1 MLIHMAHLCMMA
13 LLTVPSTAFPV
24 TGSPEFSV
32 RVDGPASPFPH
43 TWEES
48 VGSGHMVLAL
58 RSDYREQLRRCH
70 DELGF
75 KRVRMHGM
83 MDDEMSTSL
92 GPGWNSYINLD
103 SVIDFVLSIG
113 MDVLFE
119 IGFMPE
125 WIASNDT
132 HIMHYNANTSPPKDY
147 DLWAK
152 VMEDLASH
160 LFLRYGSEQVSKW
173 FFEVWNEPTI
183 NFWSGEPKM
192 ETYFKFYEITVRA
205 FHRVSKHFRLGGPVS
220 NELRWIPEF
229 VAYCEKTNTPI
240 SFVSS
245 HTYAGGGLGPIFDAD
260 QQAKRVAEAR
270 DQVPAHLPFI
280 VSEWGGTYSHDEP
293 LDAPSYAPF
302 IISAVAQNV
311 NKADMFSFW
320 AFSDVFEE
328 AGMPSGAYPDNPNF
342 GLVNVYGVPKP
353 SYRAFQL
360 LHWAGDERLVVSQNK
375 TLGACNE
382 SVSVLALRN
391 KTHFSVFVTNTGPL
405 PLSGS
410 NLTDNVTD
418 CTVMLNLP
426 AEKAVTTRIDTTHA
440 NPKAHWLSMGSP
452 PYPSKDQIRAL
463 EEASELEMESI
474 AIHDNSLVV
483 VVPSRGLYALF
494 AEIGTYGI
502 FV

>member
-1 MLIHMAHLCMMA
+1 MERLCITA
-13 LLTVPSTAFPV
+13 LLMLRSSDSLVAEIV
-24 TGSPEFSV
+24 EFSV
-32 RVDGPASPFPH
+32 KVDGPTSPFPH
-43 TWEES
+43 NWEES
-48 VGSGHMVLAL
+48 VGSGHMTLAL

-83 MDDEMSTSL
+83 MDDDMSTSL
-92 GPGWNSYINLD
+92 GPGLNSYVNLD
-103 SVIDFVLSIG
+103 SVIDFVRSIG

-125 WIASNDT
+125 WLASNDT
-132 HIMHYNANTSPPKDY
+132 HVFHYKGNTSPPKDY
-147 DLWAK
+147 ELWAK

-160 LFLRYGSEQVSKW
+160 LLQRYGSEQVSKW
-173 FFEVWNEPTI
+173 FFEVWNEPPI
-183 NFWSGEPKM
+183 DFWSGEPKM
-192 ETYFKFYEITVRA
+192 ETYFKLYEITVKA
-205 FHRVSKHFRLGGPVS
+205 FHRVSEHFRLGGPVT
-220 NELRWIPEF
+220 NGLQWIPEF
-229 VAYCEKTNTPI
+229 VAYCEKTSSPI

-245 HTYAGGGLGPIFDAD
+245 HLYAKKRGSGTIFDAD
-260 QQAKRVAEAR
+260 QQAKSFAAAR
-270 DQVPAHLPFI
+270 DQIPAHLPFI

-311 NKADMFSFW
+311 HNADIFSFW

-328 AGMPSGAYPDNPNF
+328 QGMPSGAYQDHPNF
-342 GLVNVYGVPKP
+342 GLMNVYGVPKP

-375 TLGACNE
+375 TLGACIE

-405 PLSGS
+405 PFGGS
-410 NLTDNVTD
+410 NITDNVTD
-418 CTVMLNLP
+418 CTVKLNVP

-440 NPKAHWLSMGSP
+440 NPKALWLSMGSP
-452 PYPSKDQIRAL
+452 PYLSKDQIRAL
-463 EEASELEMESI
+463 EEASELEMEPISI
-474 AIHDNSLVV
+474 HGNSLVV
-483 VVPSRGLYALF
+483 EVPSRGVYALF
-494 AEIGTYGI
+494 AEVGSNGI
-502 FV
+502 LV